1 MKLSRVIV
9 LKAAWLGAMAL
20 PMLLVPAYG
29 QQEIDPT
36 WYDPWPAAT
45 KTTAQPRPAKSADLK
60 NHRKVNAASVQQ
72 HKSKQHA
79 HASHPA
85 GQMQAML
92 STK

>member
-9 LKAAWLGAMAL
+9 LKAALLGAMAL
-20 PMLLVPAYG
+20 PMLFVPAYG

-45 KTTAQPRPAKSADLK
+45 KTVAQPGPAKSADLK
-60 NHRKVNAASVQQ
+60 YHRKVNAASVQQ
-72 HKSKQHA
+72 HKSKPHA
-79 HASHPA
+79 HASPA

>member
-9 LKAAWLGAMAL
+9 LKAALLGAMAL

-45 KTTAQPRPAKSADLK
+45 KTAAQPMPAKSVDLK
-60 NHRKVNAASVQQ
+60 KHRKVNAASVQQ
-72 HKSKQHA
+72 HKSKQYA

-85 GQMQAML
+85 GQMQALL